1 MIIEKQVKNYT
12 VFIKKDGEKYIDIF
26 KGFLSYNHQVIKVFR
41 NIEDTKVV
49 LIDTDYGK
57 YILKIFSPKVKKTE
71 RFLKSLVK
79 GDYYEK
85 LFRQTAR
92 VRHEG
97 FEALNDFYLLAE
109 IKTLRYVKTYVMLI
123 EYIEGIELVDMPEI
137 SDEVREKIKRSI
149 FFLHQ
154 HNMVS
159 GDPHKGNFILQG
171 NKIRIIDLS
180 GKRPSRQRRAKDR
193 IDLERHYGIKND
205 VKDIG
210 FYLLIYKKKLR
221 NFLRRIKGKEKR

>member
-1 MIIEKQVKNYT
+1 
-12 VFIKKDGEKYIDIF
+12 
-26 KGFLSYNHQVIKVFR
+26 
-41 NIEDTKVV
+41 IEDTKVV
-49 LIDTDYGK
+49 LIDTDCGK

>member
-1 MIIEKQVKNYT
+1 
-12 VFIKKDGEKYIDIF
+12 
-26 KGFLSYNHQVIKVFR
+26 R

-49 LIDTDYGK
+49 LIDTDCGK

>member
-1 MIIEKQVKNYT
+1 
-12 VFIKKDGEKYIDIF
+12 
-26 KGFLSYNHQVIKVFR
+26 QVIKVFR

-49 LIDTDYGK
+49 LIDTDCGK